1 MPSTPVHNPPSRVRR
16 EGFLLTRQWRDTASG
31 IELELWFASTGGP
44 LQVLVSGERSV
55 FFLAADAAEQQ
66 RGLLALQAGV
76 EVAPVALRN
85 FHLQPVVAVYSRSYR
100 QSRQL
105 ADQLSARGVEPLEA
119 DINPADRFL
128 MERFIA
134 GGACIAGIAANSGSF
149 TRMREVALRP
159 ATLRPALRQ
168 VSFDIETAMEGLQLY
183 SIAVHATAPDGE
195 VRKVFMLG
203 EDAAGQDAAGRGV
216 AGGGAAGGYMVSLPS
231 QQALLEAFLQFVA
244 DYDPDVLVGWNVVNF
259 DAWYLQRL
267 ADSLGVPLCLGR
279 GGAPVQWRE
288 LDDDG
293 ERRTARVPGRLLL
306 DGIELLRAAFY
317 RFESFSLEA
326 VARELLGEGKLLHG
340 NDRGEEIG
348 RLFREDKARLAAYN
362 LRDCELVSRIFA
374 HTRLLDFALARS
386 VMTGLNPDR
395 LGGSVASF
403 DNLYLPRLHRAG
415 FVAPNASS
423 DHSASPGGFVLDS
436 QPGLYDHVLVLDFKS
451 LYPSIIRTFAID
463 PLGLALALH
472 GELAEGDTVAGF
484 AGARFA
490 RRGHIL
496 PALITS
502 LWEQRDAAKA
512 AADAPLSQAIK
523 IIMNSFYGVL
533 GSPGC
538 RFFDARL
545 ASSITRR
552 GHEIL
557 LRTRERIE
565 ASGHRV
571 IYGDTDSVFV
581 WIAEARSDAEAEQAG
596 RILQA
601 DLNSWWREHLQ
612 QAFGLASALELE
624 FETHY
629 RRFLMPTIRGSEKG
643 SKKRYAGL
651 VGSGEAQRLVFKG
664 LENVRSDWTRL
675 ARDFQEELYR
685 RIFLDQPWDDYVR
698 ETTVGLLAGRHDSG
712 LVYRKRLRRRL
723 DDYQR
728 NVPPHVQ
735 AARRYPEQGL
745 PLPRRGDWV
754 EYVMT
759 TAGPEPAAAPRSPLD
774 HEHYV
779 ERQLEPVA
787 DGILGLL
794 GTSFSAV
801 TGRQI
806 DLF

>member
-1 MPSTPVHNPPSRVRR
+1 MPSAAVRNAPQR
-16 EGFLLTRQWRDTASG
+16 TQLEGFLLTRQWRDSAAG
-31 IELELWFASTGGP
+31 IELELWFATASGP
-44 LQVLVSGERSV
+44 LQVVIDGERSV
-55 FFLAADAAEQQ
+55 FFLAVAEAEQH

-76 EVAPVALRN
+76 EVAPVALKSFR
-85 FHLQPVVAVYSRSYR
+85 LQPVVAVYSRSYR

-105 ADQLSARGVEPLEA
+105 ADQLRERGAEPLEA

-134 GGACIAGIAANSGSF
+134 GGARIAGIPVRCGNF
-149 TRMREVALRP
+149 VRMREAALRP
-159 ATLRPALRQ
+159 ASLRPVLKIL
-168 VSFDIETAMEGLQLY
+168 SFDIETAMEGLQLY
-183 SIAVHATAPDGE
+183 SIAVHGTAPDGE
-195 VRKVFMLG
+195 HRQVFMLG
-203 EDAAGQDAAGRGV
+203 EDAAGEQVTA
-216 AGGGAAGGYMVSLPS
+216 SPS
-231 QQALLEAFLQFVA
+231 QLALLEDFLQFVA
-244 DYDPDVLVGWNVVNF
+244 RYDPDVLVGWNVVNF
-259 DAWYLQRL
+259 DTWYLQRL
-267 ADSLGVPLCLGR
+267 ADSLGVPLGLGR
-279 GGAPVQWRE
+279 TGASVQWRE
-288 LDDDG
+288 LDEDG

-317 RFESFSLEA
+317 RFDSFSLEA
-326 VARELLGEGKLLHG
+326 VSRELLGEGKLLHG

-348 RLFREDKARLAAYN
+348 RLFREDKPRLAAYN

-374 HTRLLDFALARS
+374 ATRLLDFALARS
-386 VMTGLNPDR
+386 VITGLNPDR

-423 DHSASPGGFVLDS
+423 DHSASPGGFVLES

-463 PLGLALALH
+463 PLGLALGLH
-472 GELAEGDTVAGF
+472 GDLVEGDTVPGF

-490 RRGHIL
+490 RTGHIL
-496 PALITS
+496 PALITA

-512 AADAPLSQAIK
+512 AADGPLSQAIK

-581 WIAEARSDAEAEQAG
+581 WIADAGSDAEAERAG
-596 RILQA
+596 RSLQA
-601 DLNSWWREHLQ
+601 DLNSWWRQRVQLE
-612 QAFGLASALELE
+612 FGLDSALELE

-651 VGSGEAQRLVFKG
+651 VGSGESQRLVFKG
-664 LENVRSDWTRL
+664 LESVRSDWTRL

-685 RIFLDQPWDDYVR
+685 RVFLNEPWEDYVR
-698 ETTVGLLAGRHDSG
+698 TVTAELLAGRLDSG

-735 AARRYPEQGL
+735 AARRYPERSL
-745 PLPRRGDWV
+745 PLPRRGDWI
-754 EYVMT
+754 EYVIT
-759 TAGPEPAAAPRSPLD
+759 TAGAEPAAAPRAPLD

-794 GTSFSAV
+794 GTTFSAV

>member
-1 MPSTPVHNPPSRVRR
+1 MPSAPAPRVQR
-16 EGFLLTRQWRDTASG
+16 EGFLLTRQWRDTAAG
-31 IELELWFASTGGP
+31 IELELWFATVDGP
-44 LQVLVSGERSV
+44 LQVIIDGERSV
-55 FFLAADAAEQQ
+55 FFLAADEAQQQ
-66 RGLLALQAGV
+66 RGLLALHAGV
-76 EVAPVALRN
+76 ETAPVALRN
-85 FHLQPVVAVYSRSYR
+85 FTLGPVVAVYSRSYR
-100 QSRQL
+100 QARQL
-105 ADQLSARGVEPLEA
+105 ADQLRERGAEPLEA
-119 DINPADRFL
+119 DLNPADRFL

-134 GGACIAGIAANSGSF
+134 GGACIAGIEERCGNYSRITAAL
-149 TRMREVALRP
+149 LRP
-159 ATLRPALRQ
+159 ATLRPALKM
-168 VSFDIETAMEGLQLY
+168 VAFDIETAMEGLQLY
-183 SIAVHATAPDGE
+183 SIAVHATGPDGE
-195 VRKVFMLG
+195 YRQVFMLG
-203 EDAAGQDAAGRGV
+203 EDAGMAGEHMLA
-216 AGGGAAGGYMVSLPS
+216 LPS
-231 QQALLEAFLQFVA
+231 QQAVLEAFFQFITSH
-244 DYDPDVLVGWNVVNF
+244 DPDVLVGWNVVNF
-259 DAWYLQRL
+259 DTWYLQRL
-267 ADSLGVPLCLGR
+267 ADSLGMPLGLGR
-279 GGAPVQWRE
+279 AGAPVQWRE

-293 ERRTARVPGRLLL
+293 ERRTARMPGRLLL

-326 VARELLGEGKLLHG
+326 VSRELLGEGKLLHG
-340 NDRGEEIG
+340 SDRGEEIG

-374 HTRLLDFALARS
+374 ETRLLDFALARS
-386 VMTGLNPDR
+386 VITGLNPDR

-415 FVAPNASS
+415 FVAPNASK

-463 PLGLALALH
+463 PLGLALGLH
-472 GELAEGDTVAGF
+472 GELDEGDTVPGF

-490 RRGHIL
+490 RDGHIL

-502 LWEQRDAAKA
+502 LWQQRDAARA

-581 WIAEARSDAEAEQAG
+581 WIAEAGSDAEAEQAG
-596 RILQA
+596 STLQA
-601 DLNSWWREHLQ
+601 DLNSWWREHIQ
-612 QAFGLASALELE
+612 REFGLDSALELE

-629 RRFLMPTIRGSEKG
+629 RRFLMPTIRGSEMG

-651 VGSGEAQRLVFKG
+651 VGSGDAQRLIFKG
-664 LENVRSDWTRL
+664 LESVRSDWTRL

-685 RIFLDQPWDDYVR
+685 RIFLDQPWEDYVKQIAADL
-698 ETTVGLLAGRHDSG
+698 VAGRHDAG
-712 LVYRKRLRRRL
+712 LIYRKRLRRRL

-754 EYVMT
+754 EYVIT
-759 TAGPEPAAAPRSPLD
+759 SAGPEPAAAPRSPLD

>member
-1 MPSTPVHNPPSRVRR
+1 MPSAPVRNASSRVRR
-16 EGFLLTRQWRDTASG
+16 EGFLLTRQWRDTAAG
-31 IELELWFASTGGP
+31 IELELWFASASGP
-44 LQVLVSGERSV
+44 LQVVISGERSV
-55 FFLAADAAEQQ
+55 FFLAADAAEQH
-66 RGLLALQAGV
+66 RGLLALNAGV

-105 ADQLSARGVEPLEA
+105 ADQLRARGAEPLEA

-134 GGACIAGIAANSGSF
+134 GGACVSGVAASSASF
-149 TRMREVALRP
+149 TRMRDVALRP
-159 ATLRPALRQ
+159 ANLRPVLRQ

-183 SIAVHATAPDGE
+183 SIAVHATGPEGE
-195 VRKVFMLG
+195 VRQVFMLG
-203 EDAAGQDAAGRGV
+203 EGASGEHVV
-216 AGGGAAGGYMVSLPS
+216 ALPS
-231 QQALLEAFLQFVA
+231 QQALLQAFLQYIA

-267 ADSLGVPLCLGR
+267 ADHLGVPLCLGR
-279 GGAPVQWRE
+279 GGALVQWRE

-348 RLFREDKARLAAYN
+348 RLFREDKSRLAAYN

-374 HTRLLDFALARS
+374 RTRLLDFALARS
-386 VMTGLNPDR
+386 AITGLNPDR

-451 LYPSIIRTFAID
+451 LYPSIIRTFGID
-463 PLGLALALH
+463 PLGLALALY
-472 GELAEGDTVAGF
+472 GELGEEDTVPGF

-490 RRGHIL
+490 RSGHIL
-496 PALITS
+496 PALITR
-502 LWEQRDAAKA
+502 LWQQRDAAKA
-512 AADAPLSQAIK
+512 AADGPLSQAIK

-581 WIAEARSDAEAEQAG
+581 WIAEAGSDSEAEQAG
-596 RILQA
+596 RELQA
-601 DLNSWWREHLQ
+601 DLNSWWVEHLQ
-612 QAFGLASALELE
+612 CQFGLDSALELE

-675 ARDFQEELYR
+675 ARDFQEQLYR
-685 RIFLDQPWDDYVR
+685 RVFLDEPWQDYVR
-698 ETTVGLLAGRHDSG
+698 QTTAQLLAGRHDPD

-759 TAGPEPAAAPRSPLD
+759 KAGPEPAAAPRSPLD

-794 GTSFSAV
+794 GASFSAV

>member
-1 MPSTPVHNPPSRVRR
+1 
-16 EGFLLTRQWRDTASG
+16 
-31 IELELWFASTGGP
+31 
-44 LQVLVSGERSV
+44 
-55 FFLAADAAEQQ
+55 
-66 RGLLALQAGV
+66 
-76 EVAPVALRN
+76 
-85 FHLQPVVAVYSRSYR
+85 
-100 QSRQL
+100 
-105 ADQLSARGVEPLEA
+105 
-119 DINPADRFL
+119 

-134 GGACIAGIAANSGSF
+134 GGACIAGVAAASGNF
-149 TRMREVALRP
+149 TRMREAALRP
-159 ATLRPALRQ
+159 ASLRPALRV

-183 SIAVHATAPDGE
+183 SIAVHASGPDGE
-195 VRKVFMLG
+195 HRQVFMLDEG
-203 EDAAGQDAAGRGV
+203 AAGSGAAGSGAAGSGAAGSGVAGRGAAGQNKAGEHML
-216 AGGGAAGGYMVSLPS
+216 ALPS
-231 QQALLEAFLQFVA
+231 QQAVLEAFLAFIA
-244 DYDPDVLVGWNVVNF
+244 SHDPDVLVGWNVVNF

-267 ADSLGVPLCLGR
+267 ADSLGMTLWLGR
-279 GGAPVQWRE
+279 ARTPVQWRE

-293 ERRTARVPGRLLL
+293 ERRSARVPGRLLL

-326 VARELLGEGKLLHG
+326 VARELLGEGKLVHG
-340 NDRGEEIG
+340 SDRGEEIG
-348 RLFREDKARLAAYN
+348 RLFRENKPRLAAYN

-374 HTRLLDFALARS
+374 QTRLLDFALARS
-386 VMTGLNPDR
+386 VITGLNPDR

-403 DNLYLPRLHRAG
+403 DNLYLPRLHRSG
-415 FVAPNASS
+415 FVAPNAST

-463 PLGLALALH
+463 PLGLVLAQH
-472 GELAEGDTVAGF
+472 GDLAEGATVPGF

-490 RRGHIL
+490 RSGHIL

-502 LWEQRDAAKA
+502 LWQQRDAAKA
-512 AADAPLSQAIK
+512 ADDAPLSQAIK

-581 WIAEARSDAEAEQAG
+581 WIAEAGSDAEAEQAG
-596 RILQA
+596 RVLQA
-601 DLNSWWREHLQ
+601 DLNRWWREHLQ
-612 QAFGLASALELE
+612 REFGLDSALELE

-651 VGSGEAQRLVFKG
+651 VGSGETQRLVFKG
-664 LENVRSDWTRL
+664 LESVRSDWTRL

-685 RIFLDQPWDDYVR
+685 RVFLDEPWDDYVKQI
-698 ETTVGLLAGRHDSG
+698 TADLLAGRHDAG

-754 EYVMT
+754 EYVI
-759 TAGPEPAAAPRSPLD
+759 TASGAEPAAAPRSPLD